1 MHHMEDL
8 YLNAGSKENA
18 SKRFIEVDMTKI
30 SHETL
35 PMGAYN
41 LGDFQKKWNNL
52 LLILNSMQCQS
63 QILDCVFF
71 IKIGLMSM
79 ITVCMTNLVQSIRSN
94 CEL

>member
-18 SKRFIEVDMTKI
+18 SKRFIEVDMTKN

-41 LGDFQKKWNNL
+41 LGDFQKK
-52 LLILNSMQCQS
+52 
-63 QILDCVFF
+63 
-71 IKIGLMSM
+71 
-79 ITVCMTNLVQSIRSN
+79 
-94 CEL
+94 